1 VPFYTT
7 PISQLTEADL
17 LELVT
22 SNAVENLRLEFKSQV
37 PKEDETLK
45 KLSSFANTFG
55 GFMVIGAEAQ
65 DGKIAAL
72 PGVPSEPGY
81 KQTIANWCFMKFSP
95 PLTAEF
101 SEPIKVAS
109 GQYCYVIEVPESDV
123 APHFIN
129 GRKGVWIRTDE
140 FSNRFE
146 ARLADERELRAL
158 FDRRKAIRER
168 REFNIQRARGR
179 FDAHV
184 ANMHT
189 DGGGHL
195 GEIGP
200 ILELCVT
207 PRFPAR
213 QLCPQAELQQH
224 LDQAT
229 FDFRG
234 SQFLGYGSQP
244 ITAYES
250 VIIRDRLILHLTS
263 MFSVDVWGTCYY
275 ATQIFIEVQK
285 TAGSSLSG
293 IHRSAVNG
301 LVDAFLLHAAK
312 TLKSLGHFGSLIARL
327 SLKSIRGMRWLYGA
341 HAYAGVYDKI
351 GSELDKDI
359 CFDLPETSEVFYS
372 NPYALAARSLE
383 RIYFSCNWGDIVDST
398 GKIQTLVNEGF
409 NYCNWSISQP
419 PKP

>member
-7 PISQLTEADL
+7 TISKLTETDL
-17 LELVT
+17 LELVMD
-22 SNAVENLRLEFKSQV
+22 NAVENLRLEFKSQV

-55 GFMVIGAEAQ
+55 GLMVIGAEAQ
-65 DGKIAAL
+65 DGKITSL

-81 KQTIANWCFMKFSP
+81 KQTITNWCFMKFSP
-95 PLTAEF
+95 PLTVEF

-109 GQYCYVIEVPESDV
+109 GRYCYVVAVPESDV

-146 ARLADERELRAL
+146 AKLADERELRAL

-168 REFNIQRARGR
+168 REFNIRRAQQR

-189 DGGGHL
+189 DRGGHL

-213 QLCPQAELQQH
+213 QLCPQGELLPH

-229 FDFRG
+229 FDYRG
-234 SQFLGYGSQP
+234 SQFLRHGSKS

-250 VIIRDRLILHLTS
+250 VIIRDRLRLPGTS
-263 MFSVDVWGTCYY
+263 MFSADVWGTCYY
-275 ATQIFIEVQK
+275 ATQIFIEMQK
-285 TAGSSLSG
+285 IAGADLSG
-293 IHRSAVNG
+293 IHRSTVNG
-301 LVDAFLLHAAK
+301 FVVAFLLHAAK
-312 TLKSLGHFGSLIARL
+312 MLKSLGYFGSLIARL

-341 HAYAGVYDKI
+341 SSFAGVLDKL
-351 GSELDKDI
+351 GSELDMDI
-359 CFDLPETSEVFYS
+359 SFDLPEISEVFYS
-372 NPYALAARSLE
+372 DPYGLAARSLE
-383 RIYFSCNWGDIVDST
+383 RIYFSCNWADIVDSP
-398 GKIQTLVNEGF
+398 GKIKSLVDEGF
-409 NYCNWSISQP
+409 TNCNWPINNP